1 MTIEIVVYNFES
13 AVNAQVG
20 GAHRIELCDNP
31 GDGGTTPSLGM
42 IEYVRSKI
50 NIDLFIMIRPRGG
63 DFVYSNEEFEV
74 MKRDVMSAKR
84 AGADGV
90 VFGILKPAGR
100 LDTERCTELIQLARP
115 MSVTC
120 HRAFDMTKDL
130 SITLED
136 CISCGFDRVLT
147 SGGFPT
153 AIDGVDT
160 IASLNLQADGRINLM
175 PGSGIN
181 EVNVQ
186 EIVRKTRANQVHFS
200 ASIMRQSDMAFQNS
214 TIQGMGSGTGNEYNI
229 RTVDPSIIKRIIN
242 LVSAV

>member
-1 MTIEIVVYNFES
+1 
-13 AVNAQVG
+13 
-20 GAHRIELCDNP
+20 
-31 GDGGTTPSLGM
+31 
-42 IEYVRSKI
+42 
-50 NIDLFIMIRPRGG
+50 
-63 DFVYSNEEFEV
+63 
-74 MKRDVMSAKR
+74 
-84 AGADGV
+84 
-90 VFGILKPAGR
+90 
-100 LDTERCTELIQLARP
+100 